1 MAVPNSLVS
10 VPYIG
15 GGLRDIHQGI
25 GQPRSGLA
33 LPPGARLA
41 VPRLMAR
48 KQWHVGDVAWAKVEL
63 GEEETLIEGV
73 IMEVESDMLM
83 LVFAVPSGTK
93 MGSDDKTFEVIE
105 DNGKVLVGVAR
116 ARHSQ
121 VREAGGCAGVPRT
134 LLLYSRT
141 LAKAYFLFGGS
152 GELRAAAD
160 GNQGTIQ

>member
-1 MAVPNSLVS
+1 
-10 VPYIG
+10 
-15 GGLRDIHQGI
+15 
-25 GQPRSGLA
+25 
-33 LPPGARLA
+33 
-41 VPRLMAR
+41 MAR